1 MSVDRESDWVRS
13 PCRPRYTESV
23 IRKWADGDIL
33 QISSHSPPAVI
44 WLKINEATIL
54 EIVKQ

>member
-1 MSVDRESDWVRS
+1 MSADRESDWVRS

-23 IRKWADGDIL
+23 IRKRADGDIL

-54 EIVKQ
+54 ENV